1 MRCAAGFGFGL
12 LLMLASPT
20 VAQEASLR
28 ETRCWVGDVVFSAG
42 MSVSVGDDVAVC
54 EAGTGWRIAGSNVA
68 VAGCVLEGEF
78 SSVGAVVGIR
88 NSDDMLLQCDPRG
101 HWVTI
106 EAD

>member
-1 MRCAAGFGFGL
+1 MRSAALVGFGF

-20 VAQEASLR
+20 AAQEASVR

-42 MSVSVGDDVAVC
+42 MSVNMGDEVAVC
-54 EAGTGWRIAGSNVA
+54 EAGTGWRLAGKDVA

-88 NSDDMLLQCDPRG
+88 NSDEIALQCDRNG
-101 HWVTI
+101 HWVTL
-106 EAD
+106 EL

>member
-1 MRCAAGFGFGL
+1 MRSAALIGFGS

-20 VAQEASLR
+20 AAQEAAVR

-42 MSVSVGDDVAVC
+42 MSVNMGD
-54 EAGTGWRIAGSNVA
+54 EVA

-88 NSDDMLLQCDPRG
+88 NSDEIALQCDRSG
-101 HWVTI
+101 HWVTL
-106 EAD
+106 EL